1 MPTHLNFPYPK
12 AGIGRPLAQRWCA
25 LAESRLEYLTELFE
39 SGRWRRFH
47 SEAEFLDNI
56 QEAKDAVE
64 RWRLM
69 VEGETAAVRR
79 VLSSEGVI
87 YRAPRAP
94 ESRPPES
101 RPPAV
106 AAPAVAA
113 PAIAP
118 LQPDIAPV
126 AEAASPVLIPIETL
140 LRQAPPRQATVTP
153 ADLDWQKA
161 LDPLVMSARY
171 PMLRTAL

>member
-1 MPTHLNFPYPK
+1 MSRHLNFPYPH

-56 QEAKDAVE
+56 QEAKEAVE

-79 VLSSEGVI
+79 VLSPEGVI

-94 ESRPPES
+94 DPQP
-101 RPPAV
+101 V
-106 AAPAVAA
+106 AVAA

-118 LQPDIAPV
+118 LQPDVAPMT
-126 AEAASPVLIPIETL
+126 EAASPVLIPIETL
-140 LRQAPPRQATVTP
+140 LRRAPPREAAVTP

-171 PMLRTAL
+171 PMLRTTL